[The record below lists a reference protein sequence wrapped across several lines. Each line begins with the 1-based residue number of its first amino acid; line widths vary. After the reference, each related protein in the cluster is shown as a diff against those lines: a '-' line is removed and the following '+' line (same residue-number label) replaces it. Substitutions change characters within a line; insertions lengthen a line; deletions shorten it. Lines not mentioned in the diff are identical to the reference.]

1 MRRLTRLSLIVFLFW
16 IGRVAAADASVL
28 FNDDFNRT
36 GGLGSDWQ
44 VYFGSYTTDGNNA
57 VSQGTVANWAA
68 ITPNLNT
75 DDYTVESVL
84 TVPAGSLYSGVVAR
98 GNPSTGFYRDLYAA
112 QIATDGTVNLYRRNA
127 SAWTLLKSAP
137 ASIAAG
143 IPYTLTLKVSGSNPV
158 SLEVSLNGDV
168 LIDYQDSSA
177 SRLLSGLPG
186 MENYNSNVKYDRFTV
201 SSFAVGNQPPIAR
214 IAPPTPSSGTVP
226 LQVHFDG
233 TQSSDSD
240 GTITSYAW
248 DFGDGSSGS
257 GATAD
262 HTYATAGNFTVTLTV
277 TDNQG
282 ATGAA
287 HASVTVFSQSSG
299 SLFNDEFTRTGG
311 LGSNWQVYFGS
322 FITDGN
328 NAVSQG
334 TVANWA
340 AITPALNTNDYTVE
354 SVLTIPSGSLYSGI
368 VARGNPATG
377 FLQDLYA
384 AQIATDGTV
393 NLYRRNAYAWTLLK
407 SAAAGIVANQTYTL
421 RLKVSGSNP
430 VNLEVSLNGTSLYT
444 YQDSSASQIL
454 SGIPGVENYNSNV
467 KYDRFTV
474 YSNGAAPINQPPSA
488 KLSANPTFGSAP
500 LSVHFDGSASF
511 DPDGSIVSYAWN
523 FGDNTS
529 GNGVTF
535 DHLYTAAGSY
545 TATLTVTDNQ
555 GAQGLA
561 QTQIVVSASGATSFI
576 DNFDRSDSTNLGPGW
591 NEYLPDLEIFS
602 NQVRNVS
609 GNSQSAA
616 AVENLAIGPNQDVSV
631 DCKIVLP
638 GGAADNGNSCAVMA
652 RWSSE
657 SNFYHALFDVGRQ
670 SIALFSTVNGTTTLL
685 GKVNTSLQYD
695 TFYRI
700 RLLAQGSSLQ
710 LFFNGNVVL
719 TISDASLTAGNFA
732 GIRAFNGL
740 ADSVYFDNFSASAVT
755 GTPADQPP
763 VPNIA
768 VNLSFGTA
776 PLSIH
781 FDGSRSFDPDGSIIS
796 YRWNFGDGSIIT
808 GSASITD
815 HTYTTA
821 SGAGPIPSFVERVS
835 VSATGGEANGN
846 SSHAALNRDGRYVA
860 FESDA
865 SNLVPNDTNNKR
877 DVFVYDRQT
886 KQITRVSISSADV
899 EGNGDSSGAKLSGDG
914 RYVVFESEASNL
926 VPNDTNNVKDIFIHD
941 LQTGTTTRV
950 SVDSAGNEGNGLS
963 SYAFTNADGRYV
975 SFYSSATNL
984 VPNDTNGAN
993 DIFVHD
999 MVTGQTTRVNV
1010 DSAGSQ
1016 SSAGSDSYCP
1026 SISDD
1031 GRYVFFLS
1039 NAVNLVSGGANGA
1052 YQAYVH
1058 DRQSGT
1064 TVRVS
1069 VDSNGV
1075 QGNANTD
1082 DGKISADG
1090 RTVLFESDA
1099 SNLVPND
1106 TNNASDI
1113 FLHDLQTGVTTRVS
1127 ISSSGAQANGES
1139 FDSRVSDNGRFAAF
1153 ESDATN
1159 LVSNDTNLL
1168 KDIFI
1173 HDRVTGATT
1182 RMSVSV
1188 DGFEA
1193 NGGSQNARISGDG
1206 RFVAFDSDASNL
1218 VAGDR
1223 NSATDI
1229 FVVPG
1234 PGTDTATLTVTDNNG
1249 ATGSARVVIL
1259 VNPAGNATLFSDEF
1273 NRTGGLG
1280 SNWQVYFGSFTTDG
1294 NNAVSQGSVAN
1305 WAAITPNLNT
1315 SDYTVESALTIPAGS
1330 LYSGIVA
1337 RGNPATGFYRDLY
1350 AAQIATD
1357 GTVNL
1362 YRRNAYAWT
1371 LLKSAAAGIVAN
1383 QTYTLRLKVSGSN
1396 PVNLEVS
1403 LNGTSLYTYQDSSA
1417 SQILS
1422 GIPGLENYNS
1432 NVKYDRFT
1440 VTGP

>member
-1 MRRLTRLSLIVFLFW
+1 MVWVLSSIRRSLDKPFLNFKMFMLFRLNQRPITLLQNSCKQQEPSMKTLLRPSLFVILITLLAV
-16 IGRVAAADASVL
+16 IASNYTGSTNIAMGAVGDIL

-36 GGLGSDWQ
+36 TGLGSNWQ
-44 VYFGSYTTDGNNA
+44 TNAGGFTTDGNFA
-57 VSQGTVANWAA
+57 VSMTAVNFAALTTALGTN
-68 ITPNLNT
+68 
-75 DDYTVESVL
+75 DYAVESAL
-84 TVPAGSLYSGVVAR
+84 LVPAGSLYSGIIAR
-98 GNPSTGFYRDLYAA
+98 GNATTSDLYAA
-112 QIATDGTVNLYRRNA
+112 QIATNGTVNLYRRNA
-127 SAWTLLKSAP
+127 YAWALLKSA
-137 ASIAAG
+137 AAG
-143 IPYTLTLKVSGSNPV
+143 IVAGTSYTLNLKVSGSNPV
-158 SLEVSLNGDV
+158 SLEVSLNGAS
-168 LIDYQDSSA
+168 LFTYQDSST
-177 SRLLSGLPG
+177 SRILSGAPG
-186 MENYNSNVKYDRFTV
+186 IENYNTGVKYDRFTV
-201 SSFAVGNQPPIAR
+201 FSITSTPSPLQSIDVTPANPTIPAGGTQQFTATGRYSDGSAKDLTASVTWSSSTPAVATMSNQAGSQGEAKGISGGSTTVTATDPTTHLSGSTGLTVTAGNQSPTAR
-214 IAPPTPSSGTVP
+214 LSANPTSGAAPLS
-226 LQVHFDG
+226 VHFDG
-233 TQSSDSD
+233 SASSDPD
-240 GTITSYAW
+240 GTIAAYAW
-248 DFGDGSSGS
+248 DFGDGSHGS
-257 GATAD
+257 GAIAD
-262 HTYATAGNFTVTLTV
+262 HTYTTVGTFTVTLTV

-282 ATGAA
+282 ATGS
-287 HASVTVFSQSSG
+287 ASATITTTAQGTSIF
-299 SLFNDEFTRTGG
+299 FNDDFNRTTG
-311 LGSNWQVYFGS
+311 LGANWQVYYGS
-322 FITDGN
+322 FTTDGS

-340 AITPALNTNDYTVE
+340 GITPALNSNDYTVE

-368 VARGNPATG
+368 VARGNPSTG
-377 FLQDLYA
+377 FLQDLYS
-384 AQIATDGTV
+384 AQIAADGTV
-393 NLYRRNAYAWTLLK
+393 NLYRRNSYAWTELK
-407 SAAAGIVANQTYTL
+407 SAAAGIVANQPYTL

-1173 HDRVTGATT
+1173 HHRVTGAKT
-1182 RMSVSV
+1182 RM
-1188 DGFEA
+1188 
-1193 NGGSQNARISGDG
+1193 R
-1206 RFVAFDSDASNL
+1206 
-1218 VAGDR
+1218 
-1223 NSATDI
+1223 
-1229 FVVPG
+1229 
-1234 PGTDTATLTVTDNNG
+1234 
-1249 ATGSARVVIL
+1249 
-1259 VNPAGNATLFSDEF
+1259 
-1273 NRTGGLG
+1273 
-1280 SNWQVYFGSFTTDG
+1280 
-1294 NNAVSQGSVAN
+1294 
-1305 WAAITPNLNT
+1305 
-1315 SDYTVESALTIPAGS
+1315 
-1330 LYSGIVA
+1330 
-1337 RGNPATGFYRDLY
+1337 
-1350 AAQIATD
+1350 
-1357 GTVNL
+1357 
-1362 YRRNAYAWT
+1362 
-1371 LLKSAAAGIVAN
+1371 
-1383 QTYTLRLKVSGSN
+1383 
-1396 PVNLEVS
+1396 
-1403 LNGTSLYTYQDSSA
+1403 
-1417 SQILS
+1417 
-1422 GIPGLENYNS
+1422 
-1432 NVKYDRFT
+1432 
-1440 VTGP
+1440 